1 MTPVFS
7 VLSSILYTF
16 IFHVVAVSMPYKYLY
31 NNNNNNNNNNINNN
45 CTNNKYADVGVGV
58 EDDP

>member
-31 NNNNNNNNNNINNN
+31 NNNNNNNN
-45 CTNNKYADVGVGV
+45 KKKK
-58 EDDP
+58 